1 MEKTGLSVA
10 IIGGG
15 VAGIVSAWLLQ
26 RRHQV
31 TLFERNDYVGGHTN
45 TVTIPEGP
53 DAGTPVDTGFIVL
66 NDRTYPLLHRFLAG
80 LDVPVRDA
88 DMSFGFACELTGLQ
102 YAGTT
107 LNGLFAQRL
116 NLVSPRMH
124 RMIADIV
131 RFNRRARSDLES
143 GSVADLT
150 LAEYLG
156 RIGLGDAFR
165 DYYLLPMGAAIW
177 STSAHRMLEFPAE
190 SFLRFFLNHGLL
202 SLTDRPQWQ
211 TVVGGSQSYVRAF
224 LKSFRGQVRTGTR
237 LHGVRREDDGAIVMH
252 EDGGSERFDR
262 VVIATHADEA
272 LALLRDPSDEER
284 RLLGA
289 WEYARNPTVLH
300 TDVSFLPANR
310 RAWASWNYRRE
321 AQAGSHVPLSVTYHM
336 NRLQGLR
343 TARQYC
349 VTLNSQRAFAE
360 GSVIASFP
368 YKHPQYTF
376 RSLATQAELP
386 RLNGQRSTYFA
397 GSYFGYG
404 FHEDAVRSG
413 AEVGRLFGE
422 EL

>member
-1 MEKTGLSVA
+1 MENAGLSVA
-10 IIGGG
+10 VIGGG
-15 VAGIVSAWLLQ
+15 VSGIVSAWLLQ
-26 RRHQV
+26 RRHRV

-45 TVTIPEGP
+45 TVTIPDGP

-66 NDRTYPLLHRFLAG
+66 NDRTYPLLHRFLAS
-80 LDVPVRDA
+80 LEVPVRDA

-116 NLVSPRMH
+116 NIVSPRMH
-124 RMIADIV
+124 GMIADVV
-131 RFNRRARSDLES
+131 RFNRRARVDLES
-143 GSVADLT
+143 GIVVDLT
-150 LAEYLG
+150 LAEYLA
-156 RIGLGDAFR
+156 RLQVGDAFR

-177 STSAHRMLEFPAE
+177 STNAHRMLEFPAE

-202 SLTDRPQWQ
+202 TLTDRPQWQ

-224 LKSFRGQVRTGTR
+224 LKAFQGEVRTGTR
-237 LHGVRREDDGAIVMH
+237 LHAVRREESGVTLLHDDGR
-252 EDGGSERFDR
+252 SERFDR

-272 LALLRDPSDEER
+272 LALLADPSDDER

-300 TDVSFLPANR
+300 TDNSFLPSNR

-321 AQAGSHVPLSVTYHM
+321 AQAGSHIPLSVTYHM
-336 NRLQGLR
+336 NRLQGLS

-349 VTLNSQRAFAE
+349 VTLNSQREFAE

-386 RLNGQRSTYFA
+386 RLNGRRNTFFA

-413 AEVGRLFGE
+413 NEVGRLFGE
-422 EL
+422 SL